1 MPMFLKLRFVCD
13 IGSQCRSMGSSFK
26 WEELSISVVPTVEG
40 FFGAMKTLP
49 DGWKRDDHGRI
60 ACIMCASGPLRL

>member
-1 MPMFLKLRFVCD
+1 
-13 IGSQCRSMGSSFK
+13 MGSSFK